1 MSRGT
6 VRYIDTTYM
15 YGQQVQTAP
24 VSNPVIYGRF
34 PKYSNKKSV
43 LEKVNKVLFCFVMV
57 LVGLSVLSYYFV
69 ADGTNSMNKM
79 GREIV
84 ALNNENI
91 ELQSRI
97 DNLHSFN
104 KVDEIIQGKT
114 SLNTAKKVIEVPA
127 VSVAT
132 LQKVE
137 AAPVKYAWSIGY

>member
-1 MSRGT
+1 MSRGA

-34 PKYSNKKSV
+34 PKYSYKKSV
-43 LEKVNKVLFCFVMV
+43 LERVNKVLFAFLFV

-69 ADGTNSMNKM
+69 EDGVNSMNKM

-91 ELQSRI
+91 ELQSKI

-114 SLNTAKKVIEVPA
+114 SLNTAKSIIEVPA
-127 VSVAT
+127 VSVST
-132 LQKVE
+132 LPKVE
-137 AAPVKYAWSIGY
+137 TAPVKYVWSMGY

>member
-1 MSRGT
+1 MSRGA

-24 VSNPVIYGRF
+24 VSNPVVYGRF
-34 PKYSNKKSV
+34 PKYSNKTSV
-43 LEKVNKVLFCFVMV
+43 FERINKVLFSFVMV

-69 ADGTNSMNKM
+69 ADGTNSMNKL

-114 SLNTAKKVIEVPA
+114 SLNTAKKIIEVPA
-127 VSVAT
+127 VSVTT
-132 LQKVE
+132 LPKVE
-137 AAPVKYAWSIGY
+137 TAPVKYAWSIGY